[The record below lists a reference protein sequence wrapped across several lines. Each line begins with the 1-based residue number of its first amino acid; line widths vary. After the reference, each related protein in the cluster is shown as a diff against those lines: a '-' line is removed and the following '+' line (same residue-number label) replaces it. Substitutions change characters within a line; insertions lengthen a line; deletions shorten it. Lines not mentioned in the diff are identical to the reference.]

1 MRRAALA
8 VVAVALLGGA
18 DGGVDPR
25 LLLVL
30 GGLLIAAKL
39 GGEAVT
45 RLGLPAVLGELA
57 AGILAGN
64 LGLFGWHGLEFA
76 ITDAQLAFL
85 GELGVILLLFQVGL
99 ESNLGQMAK
108 VGAAAFMQLAVITT
122 VVVGNGYLAH
132 HHGTDPAPWLPMM
145 LAMVAG
151 GAVTARLVPTVTIGH
166 IATSWLFIAAVTL
179 GLAFVLASQRFFVL
193 IGVLV
198 AAFLVPFPI
207 ALSALGA
214 ALARRRRPP
223 PVDLPSATARG

>member
-45 RLGLPAVLGELA
+45 RLGMPAVLGELA

-99 ESNLGQMAK
+99 STISLMQTCLGARATCRME
-108 VGAAAFMQLAVITT
+108 LARSSGWSRRVRSS
-122 VVVGNGYLAH
+122 
-132 HHGTDPAPWLPMM
+132 
-145 LAMVAG
+145 
-151 GAVTARLVPTVTIGH
+151 AVTGTGRLSRMGV
-166 IATSWLFIAAVTL
+166 ATSAGQIT
-179 GLAFVLASQRFFVL
+179 
-193 IGVLV
+193 
-198 AAFLVPFPI
+198 
-207 ALSALGA
+207 
-214 ALARRRRPP
+214 
-223 PVDLPSATARG
+223 VDRMPLRNSSRLML